1 MKRKMLLRMA
11 ALPFV
16 VALGALPGATGCGS
30 LSDVA
35 CPEWGVDYGASLGAE
50 VSADVRTFMVAAG
63 TFSELADEMVVEL
76 STACANIAVATGRD
90 KAAWEGKEGADLV
103 TAACDEANAG
113 MEAVFAAAGDISIEF
128 LVEGGECK
136 ASITATTDCYA
147 KCEGAAECTPAQLEA
162 KCEPGKL
169 AGGCSGECTGR
180 CDGGTIEC
188 QGSCDATCTGSCDA
202 NCIGRCDGNES
213 SGQCAGQ
220 CEGQCTG
227 TCDGTCSG
235 SCEYQALQC
244 QGTCHGEC
252 SVEFQ
257 EPYCEGKFQPPECSI
272 DVDCKASCDASI
284 QAEATCTPPKVTF
297 DIIGSGTADLEALA
311 VAIEENLPHILVYA
325 YERGVLLKDT
335 GVQLA
340 TSGEAI
346 ASASGELSTKAV
358 ACLVPA
364 VAAATDASI
373 KVEASVSVSAE
384 VAGTAQ
390 AKSK

>member
-1 MKRKMLLRMA
+1 MNRKTLLRLA

-16 VALGALPGATGCGS
+16 IAAGAAPNLTGCGT

-35 CPEWGVDYGASLGAE
+35 CPEWGVDYGASLGTQ

-63 TFSELADEMVVEL
+63 TFSELADEMVAKV
-76 STACANIAVATGRD
+76 STACINIAVATGRSSS
-90 KAAWEGKEGADLV
+90 AWDGKEGGDLV
-103 TAACDEANAG
+103 QAACDEADAG
-113 MEAVFAAAGDISIEF
+113 MQAVFAAAGDISVEF

-136 ASITATTDCYA
+136 ASITATGDCYA
-147 KCEGAAECTPAQLEA
+147 TCEGAAECTPAQLEA

-169 AGGCSGECTGR
+169 AGSCSGECTGS
-180 CDGGTIEC
+180 CDGGTIAC

-202 NCIGRCDGNES
+202 NCIGRCDGTES
-213 SGQCAGQ
+213 SGACAGE
-220 CEGQCTG
+220 CDGQCTG
-227 TCDGTCSG
+227 SCDGTCSG
-235 SCEYQALQC
+235 KCEYQAVTC
-244 QGTCHGEC
+244 EGTCHGDC

-257 EPYCEGKFQPPECSI
+257 EPYCEGKFTPPECNI

-284 QAEATCTPPKVTF
+284 QAEAVCTPPKVSF
-297 DIIGSGTADLEALA
+297 NVIGTGTADLTALA
-311 VAIEENLPHILVYA
+311 AAIETNLPDILLYA

-335 GVQLA
+335 GVQLV

-346 ASASGELSTKAV
+346 ANGSAELSTKAV

-373 KVEASVSVSAE
+373 KVEVSVSVSAS

-390 AKSK
+390 SRSQ